1 MRPGFPCGLAR
12 SIGRA
17 TASLSL
23 VALLVGPAA
32 ASPASADAAFAE
44 AAGRDLR
51 PLLVKIHAD
60 WCVACLQLDTT
71 WTKLERAVGDEARLV
86 VFDVTSRRTLA
97 EASAEAERLGLAD
110 YFASH
115 RSQTGSVGL
124 VDGVTR
130 QPLQVWMAEPDPS
143 VYVLALSALPAPRQP
158 EPQSV
163 AGLGEPGHGD
173 RGPAAEPVAALPAVS
188 AAPAGADMARPADSA
203 RPADTA
209 AVDGAVPA
217 VELLEISWGPA
228 EAERIAV
235 VAVAGADE
243 PRRLHQGDAL
253 GPLVLERIERFGVVF
268 RHGDEEIHRVLTR
281 GRP

>member
-1 MRPGFPCGLAR
+1 MRTRPCGFPRGLAR
-12 SIGRA
+12 SIGKA
-17 TASLSL
+17 VGSLWL
-23 VALLVGPAA
+23 AVLVGGGAGAA
-32 ASPASADAAFAE
+32 PPVSSRE
-44 AAGRDLR
+44 AADPDPR

-86 VFDVTSRRTLA
+86 VLDVTDRGTLA

-115 RSQTGSVGL
+115 RSRTGSVGL
-124 VDGVTR
+124 VDGVSR
-130 QPLQVWMAEPDPS
+130 EPIRVWMAEPDPS
-143 VYVLALSALPAPRQP
+143 VYVLALSALPQP
-158 EPQSV
+158 GRVDPVPEAESV
-163 AGLGEPGHGD
+163 PS
-173 RGPAAEPVAALPAVS
+173 LPAVS
-188 AAPAGADMARPADSA
+188 AGPDEPIPPVSAAPDEPIPPVSA
-203 RPADTA
+203 APDEPIP
-209 AVDGAVPA
+209 AVD
-217 VELLEISWGPA
+217 LLEIAWEPA

-243 PRRLHQGDAL
+243 PRQLHEGDAL

-268 RHGDEEIHRVLTR
+268 RHGDEEIHRVLTQ